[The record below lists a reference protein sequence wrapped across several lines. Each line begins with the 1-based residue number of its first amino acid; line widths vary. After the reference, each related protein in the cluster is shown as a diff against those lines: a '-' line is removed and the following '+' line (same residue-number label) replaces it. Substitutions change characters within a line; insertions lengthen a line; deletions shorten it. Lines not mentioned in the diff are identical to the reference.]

1 MTEVIEQD
9 FQKKFNP
16 SILDLFR
23 TEDEGEPYLTTPE
36 GGTIRVVSAE
46 FKELLW
52 KMHYQAYGKEP
63 SCCLVQ
69 KTIKK
74 LYMYGRTLAPVKKI
88 YRRVA
93 GDGNEVSIDMAT
105 PDATA
110 IKITGDSIKI
120 EPTNDIKFVRPKGM
134 KTLAAPSLDC
144 RPEHLN
150 LLKKY
155 IPFKSEDDFV
165 LFVSWLLGCLNSNGG
180 YPVFFLNGEQGAGK
194 STACRLIKDLL
205 DPSRSVLRNFPKS
218 EKELMIAASNDF
230 ILCFDNTSKITD
242 KQSDNICKLA
252 LGTSLTTRRLY
263 STAAEVHLYSKNPC
277 VINGIGCIPTRQD
290 LLDRS
295 VIVSLDFI
303 PSSNRMTE
311 KELMASWEQDRALIF
326 GALCQAVSAA
336 LRNYDSVSERKLPRM
351 ADFTKWVIAAEEMLP
366 WTNGKFMNAIQNQRN
381 NIVTEAL
388 DADPVTMA
396 VLILMEHRDTW
407 IGRATELL
415 DVLAECIDQDR
426 RKYPG
431 FPKIP
436 NHLSQQLNRTSAFL
450 REKGILFERGH
461 SGNRSITL
469 SKIVPEEEHQTWE
482 GPYATDSQ
490 GRMEAV
496 GRFLPARPQ
505 SDDSITSSDESG
517 PSTATATEADF

>member
-1 MTEVIEQD
+1 MTEVIEKD
-9 FQKKFNP
+9 FQEKFNP
-16 SILDLFR
+16 TTLDLFK
-23 TEDEGEPYLTTPE
+23 TEDEGEPYLTIPE
-36 GGTIRVVSAE
+36 GGTLRVVSAE

-63 SCCLVQ
+63 SCCLVK
-69 KTIKK
+69 KTIKH

-88 YRRVA
+88 YRRIA
-93 GDGNEVSIDMAT
+93 GDGNEVLIDMAT
-105 PDATA
+105 PNTTA

-134 KTLAAPSLDC
+134 KTLAVPSLDC
-144 RPEHLN
+144 SPEHLN

-155 IPFKSEDDFV
+155 IPFKSGDDFV
-165 LFVSWLLGCLNSNGG
+165 LLVSWLLGCMNSNGG
-180 YPVFFLNGEQGAGK
+180 YPVLFLNGEQGVGK
-194 STACRLIKDLL
+194 STACRLIKDLI
-205 DPSRSVLRNFPKS
+205 DPSRSILRNFPQS

-242 KQSDNICKLA
+242 KQSDNLCKLA
-252 LGTSLTTRRLY
+252 LGTSFTTRRLY
-263 STAAEVHLYSKNPC
+263 STAAEIQLYSKNPC

-295 VIVSLDFI
+295 VIVSLNFI

-336 LRNYDSVSERKLPRM
+336 LRNYDSVSEGELPRM
-351 ADFTKWVIAAEEMLP
+351 ADFAKWVIAAEEMLP
-366 WTNGKFMNAIQNQRN
+366 WPNGRFMNAIRNQRN

-396 VLILMEHRDTW
+396 VLILMKHSDTW
-407 IGRATELL
+407 TGRATELL

-436 NHLSQQLNRTSAFL
+436 NQLSQQLNRVSAFL
-450 REKGILFERGH
+450 REKGILFEKGH
-461 SGNRSITL
+461 SGNRSISL
-469 SKIVPEEEHQTWE
+469 SKMGPDEKHQAWKR
-482 GPYATDSQ
+482 PYPTDSQ
-490 GRMEAV
+490 ERMDAV
-496 GRFLPARPQ
+496 RRVLPAGPRP
-505 SDDSITSSDESG
+505 DDSASSSDESEKAL
-517 PSTATATEADF
+517 TAEADF

>member
-1 MTEVIEQD
+1 MKEVIEKD

-16 SILDLFR
+16 TILDLFR
-23 TEDEGEPYLTTPE
+23 TQNEGEPYLTTPE
-36 GGTIRVVSAE
+36 GGTLRVVSAE

-63 SCCLVQ
+63 SCCLVN
-69 KTIKK
+69 KTIKH
-74 LYMYGRTLAPVKKI
+74 LYMYGRTLVPVKKVH
-88 YRRVA
+88 RRVA
-93 GDGNEVSIDMAT
+93 GVGNEVSIDMAT
-105 PDATA
+105 PDTTA

-120 EPTNDIKFVRPKGM
+120 EPTNDIKFVRSRGQKA
-134 KTLAAPSLDC
+134 LFVPSLDC
-144 RPEHLN
+144 RPEYLN

-180 YPVFFLNGEQGAGK
+180 YPILFLNGEQGAGK
-194 STACRLIKDLL
+194 STACRLIKSLL

-230 ILCFDNTSKITD
+230 NLCFDNTSKITD
-242 KQSDNICKLA
+242 KQSDNLCKLA

-336 LRNYDSVSERKLPRM
+336 IKNYDSVSERKLPRM
-351 ADFTKWVIAAEEMLP
+351 ADFAKWIIAAEEMLP
-366 WTNGKFMNAIQNQRN
+366 WLNGKFMNAIQNQRYN
-381 NIVTEAL
+381 MVTEAL
-388 DADPVTMA
+388 DTDPVTMA
-396 VLILMEHRDTW
+396 VLSLMEHRDAWT
-407 IGRATELL
+407 GRATELL

-436 NHLSQQLNRTSAFL
+436 NHLSQRLNRTSAFL

-461 SGNRSITL
+461 SGTRSITL
-469 SKIVPEEEHQTWE
+469 SKIVPEEGHQSWE
-482 GPYATDSQ
+482 GPYTKDSQ
-490 GRMEAV
+490 DKMEAV
-496 GRFLPARPQ
+496 QPVLPAHPQ
-505 SDDSITSSDESG
+505 SNDSITSSDESG
-517 PSTATATEADF
+517 PSTATETETDF